1 MVGVPV
7 TRPVAAS
14 MDRPAGRPVA
24 DHEAM
29 VASASVAVAA
39 IGLIAVPEA
48 SERAPRLV
56 TDTGPVTVQ
65 VKLAAPMAPELSVAL
80 RPTR

>member
-1 MVGVPV
+1 M

-14 MDRPAGRPVA
+14 MDRPVGRPVA

-29 VASASVAVAA
+29 PADDDESVAVAA
-39 IGLIAVPEA
+39 IGLIAVPET
-48 SERAPRLV
+48 SERAPTLV